1 MSEQTTIRNTA
12 QWQQYRDPAFPLS
25 LEQEAMVGRILM
37 SNLKYNANP
46 FEIGNTFNSF
56 VPPATDRNH
65 QDGRFILAN
74 SKMNAEGETIGG
86 ITIQATGNSGPQT
99 TPNTISLTG
108 SNPLTPPSQS
118 DVAII
123 DDSPQVDRTCKQPSL
138 KREVR
143 SYCRIL
149 VKKYKIKVA
158 TVAKLLKTSQPTVN
172 RVLKNIYKKPDNIN
186 EDEEIVAADPDFKT
200 KLASL
205 REEAEILEAAQ
216 GITNSKKSR
225 QSGRRIQQSPPNGNI
240 APLQNLPTFGEI
252 STPHRPVATNRQ
264 AAHPPPASATQGDRD
279 VDALIQSFVAS
290 VPLDASWCAKFK
302 AAGFDQDK
310 IAQFSSFTKPA
321 INEMIAE
328 MFPKMTLVDRTF
340 LARKLAN

>member
-12 QWQQYRDPAFPLS
+12 QWQQYSTSPLS

-37 SNLKYNANP
+37 SKYNANP
-46 FEIGNTFNSF
+46 FEIGNVFA
-56 VPPATDRNH
+56 PPTTDRNH

-74 SKMNAEGETIGG
+74 PKMNAEGETM
-86 ITIQATGNSGPQT
+86 QATGNSELRT
-99 TPNTISLTG
+99 TPNTISVTG

-118 DVAII
+118 DVSII
-123 DDSPQVDRTCKQPSL
+123 DDSPQDDRTCGYQTQPSL
-138 KREVR
+138 AREVR

-158 TVAKLLKTSQPTVN
+158 NVAKLLGTSRPTVN
-172 RVLKNIYKKPDNIN
+172 RVLKNNYKKPDNIN
-186 EDEEIVAADPDFKT
+186 EDEAIVAADPAFKT

-205 REEAEILEAAQ
+205 KEEAEVLEAAQ
-216 GITNSKKSR
+216 NTNNKKSR
-225 QSGRRIQQSPPNGNI
+225 QSGRRIQQSPPNGSI
-240 APLQNLPTFGEI
+240 APLHN
-252 STPHRPVATNRQ
+252 RPVATMSLRVTNRR
-264 AAHPPPASATQGDRD
+264 AAHPPPAMPQGDRDRD

-290 VPLDASWCAKFK
+290 VPLDVTWCAKFK

-310 IAQFSSFTKPA
+310 IAQFSSPSKPV

-328 MFPKMTLVDRTF
+328 MFPEMTLVDRTF
-340 LARKLAN
+340 LARKLANQG